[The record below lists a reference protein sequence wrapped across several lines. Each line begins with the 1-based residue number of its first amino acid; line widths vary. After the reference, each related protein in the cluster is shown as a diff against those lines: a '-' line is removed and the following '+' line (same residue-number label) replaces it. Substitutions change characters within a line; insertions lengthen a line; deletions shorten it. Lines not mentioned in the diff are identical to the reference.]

1 MKYKKSFFFWLAL
14 IIAWNF
20 GFPYATAAKDVLVSV
35 FLYFVFSLLEQ
46 K

>member
-1 MKYKKSFFFWLAL
+1 MKYKKSFFLWLVL

-20 GFPYATAAKDVLVSV
+20 GFPYATATQDVLVSV